1 MSMIESE
8 SVRRRPAPEAGT
20 AGRPALSRRPS
31 TAILVVVG
39 VVVALVV
46 VGKVT
51 TPEFVTGSN
60 LLTILRAASL
70 TAIVALGM
78 TFVTL
83 SGNYFSL
90 SVVQTAVVGAVL
102 YAAVASSSGFA
113 VGLVVALGVCLAL
126 GAVQGGIVGLGGNP
140 VVVTFAAGA
149 ALLGGVLVATH
160 SDRVVL
166 TASGLAT
173 QIGQSSPLGV
183 PAPTWAFG
191 IVALVAYLLLER
203 TTLGRRT
210 KLVGAN
216 RAAAVASGLNVMR
229 IIMAAFALSA
239 LAAGIV
245 GVLTV
250 AQFGVADSQQF
261 NGIDINAI
269 AAVLVGG
276 TSIRGGEGGVLRTCL
291 GALFIAM
298 LANLLQVRGYSTG
311 IQDTFTGVAVVIAV
325 CAYGLVKRRE
335 H

>member
-1 MSMIESE
+1 MA
-8 SVRRRPAPEAGT
+8 RRPPTSVLVAVA
-20 AGRPALSRRPS
+20 
-31 TAILVVVG
+31 VVV
-39 VVVALVV
+39 VLVIL
-46 VGKVT
+46 GKVT
-51 TPEFVTGSN
+51 TPAFITGSN
-60 LLTILRAASL
+60 LLAILRAASL

-78 TFVTL
+78 TFVTI

-102 YAAVASSSGFA
+102 YAAVASADGF
-113 VGLVVALGVCLAL
+113 VIGLIVALAACMVIGVAQ
-126 GAVQGGIVGLGGNP
+126 GAVVGLGANP

-149 ALLGGVLVATH
+149 TLIGAVLVAT
-160 SDRVVL
+160 SSNRVQL
-166 TASGLAT
+166 TAGGLAT

-191 IVALVAYLLLER
+191 IVAVLTYLVLER
-203 TTLGRRT
+203 TTLGRRS

-216 RAAAVASGLNVMR
+216 RAAAVAGGLGVLR
-229 IIMAAFALSA
+229 TIMAVFAISA

-245 GVLTV
+245 GVLTA

-276 TSIRGGEGGVLRTCL
+276 TSIRGGEGGVGRTCL

-298 LANLLQVRGYSTG
+298 LGNLLQVRGYSTG
-311 IQDTFTGVAVVIAV
+311 IQDTVTGIAVVIAV
-325 CAYGLVKRRE
+325 CGYGLVKRRE
-335 H
+335 G